1 MNFYNFN
8 CCLYYIINMTDVN
21 LTDIVQK
28 IVRLNELQEK
38 LQERQQQLRE
48 IIDDIQNIKTEIE
61 ELI

>member
-1 MNFYNFN
+1 
-8 CCLYYIINMTDVN
+8 MTDVN
-21 LTDIVQK
+21 LNDIVQK

>member
-1 MNFYNFN
+1 
-8 CCLYYIINMTDVN
+8 MTDVN
-21 LTDIVQK
+21 LTDLARK

>member
-1 MNFYNFN
+1 
-8 CCLYYIINMTDVN
+8 MTDVN

>member
-1 MNFYNFN
+1 
-8 CCLYYIINMTDVN
+8 MTDVN

-38 LQERQQQLRE
+38 LQERQQKLRE

>member
-1 MNFYNFN
+1 
-8 CCLYYIINMTDVN
+8 MTDVN
-21 LTDIVQK
+21 LTDLARK

-48 IIDDIQNIKTEIE
+48 IINDIQNIKTEIE

>member
-1 MNFYNFN
+1 
-8 CCLYYIINMTDVN
+8 MTDVN

-28 IVRLNELQEK
+28 IVRLKELQEK

>member
-1 MNFYNFN
+1 
-8 CCLYYIINMTDVN
+8 MTDVS
-21 LTDIVQK
+21 LTDLVQK

>member
-1 MNFYNFN
+1 
-8 CCLYYIINMTDVN
+8 MTDVN
-21 LTDIVQK
+21 LTNIVKK

-38 LQERQQQLRE
+38 LQERRQQLRE

>member
-1 MNFYNFN
+1 
-8 CCLYYIINMTDVN
+8 MTDVN
-21 LTDIVQK
+21 LTDLARK

-38 LQERQQQLRE
+38 LQERQQELRE

>member
-1 MNFYNFN
+1 
-8 CCLYYIINMTDVN
+8 MTDVN
-21 LTDIVQK
+21 LTDLVQK

>member
-1 MNFYNFN
+1 
-8 CCLYYIINMTDVN
+8 MTDVN

-28 IVRLNELQEK
+28 IVRLNELKEK

>member
-1 MNFYNFN
+1 
-8 CCLYYIINMTDVN
+8 MTDVN
-21 LTDIVQK
+21 LTDLARK

-38 LQERQQQLRE
+38 LQERQQQLRD